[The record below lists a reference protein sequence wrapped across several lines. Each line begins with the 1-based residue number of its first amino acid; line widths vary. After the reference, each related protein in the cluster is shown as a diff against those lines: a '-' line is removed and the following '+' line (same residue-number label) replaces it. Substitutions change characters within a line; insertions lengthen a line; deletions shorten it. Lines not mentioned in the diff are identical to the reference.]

1 MDHWVVG
8 HPPIENTGQG
18 QLVWTVA
25 MGTLQDY
32 WEPVS
37 SFVRSANII
46 YLIGLL
52 WRTRGKHQNSK
63 H

>member
-1 MDHWVVG
+1 MDHWVAG
-8 HPPIENTGQG
+8 HLPIESTGQG

-37 SFVRSANII
+37 C
-46 YLIGLL
+46 L
-52 WRTRGKHQNSK
+52 
-63 H
+63 